1 MIADI
6 ESPLKTNNLG
16 NGLVHNPDH
25 VNGAANADH
34 GRGGF
39 HLKSPL
45 FEFHQILCKDLEFSH
60 HNLEFRVSLLLFGI
74 EFKLVQTNIRLF
86 THGHIT
92 AVFKYQPQS

>member
-1 MIADI
+1 M
-6 ESPLKTNNLG
+6 KTNNLCD
-16 NGLVHNPDH
+16 GLTHNPDH
-25 VNGAANADH
+25 INGAANADN

-45 FEFHQILCKDLEFSH
+45 FEFHQIFCKDLEFSH

-74 EFKLVQTNIRLF
+74 EFKLVQANIRLF